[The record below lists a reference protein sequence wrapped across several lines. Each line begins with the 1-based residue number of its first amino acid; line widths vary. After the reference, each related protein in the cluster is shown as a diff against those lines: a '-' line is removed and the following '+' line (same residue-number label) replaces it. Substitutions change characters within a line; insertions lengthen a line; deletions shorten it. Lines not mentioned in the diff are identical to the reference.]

1 MKDITAQFG
10 LKVPGS
16 EGTSKDGGLVLT
28 DYEYSRIKEAYEKT
42 MSGDKKRDQREYELY
57 GTYEPLTVTVTH
69 ILNNK
74 SGIGFTSYSH
84 TGLPVPVF
92 ALGAGQNEFAGYY
105 DNTDIYNKMAA
116 LTKVVKD

>member
-1 MKDITAQFG
+1 MKDVEKLFG

-16 EGTSKDGGLVLT
+16 EGSDKNGGLVLT
-28 DYEYSRIKEAYEKT
+28 DYEYSRIKDAYAKT
-42 MSGDKKRDQREYELY
+42 MSKSKPANQQEYELY
-57 GTYEPLTVTVTH
+57 GTYEPLTVTLTH

-92 ALGAGQNEFAGYY
+92 AAGAGQDKFKGFY
-105 DNTDIYNKMAA
+105 DNTQIYVKLVE
-116 LTKVVKD
+116 LTKVKQD